1 MEFICRLS
9 HLTRKGCTM
18 DYFFVTNLTFFII
31 VIFIFD
37 SRLKGIEKQN
47 IRMDKKIG
55 LLLHKL
61 NIQYPN
67 PSKLSTEVIEEKSKG
82 NISNACSLIMKEHG
96 CSYDEAYYAL
106 SLWPAE
112 GSLE

>member
-1 MEFICRLS
+1 MNYMYVIALA
-9 HLTRKGCTM
+9 
-18 DYFFVTNLTFFII
+18 FFIL
-31 VIFIFD
+31 VIFIFAAKLMD
-37 SRLKGIEKQN
+37 LEKQN
-47 IRMDKKIG
+47 VRMDKKIN

-67 PSKLSTEVIEEKSKG
+67 PSKLSSEVIEEKSKG
-82 NISNACSLIMKEHG
+82 NIIKACSLIMEEYG

-112 GSLE
+112 ESLE